1 MRASA
6 TTKTPV
12 KRLYLLAAVLFLWV
26 AAVLGRLVYLQVI
39 KYDFFLNLAS
49 RQHGRT
55 IDVDP
60 RRGTIYDRNGA
71 ELAMS
76 IDVDSV
82 FAVPSEIPDQETTV
96 QILAN
101 VLNIDAQ
108 DLLARLRSQKN
119 FAWVKRKVD
128 GDVSDRVRELNLR
141 GIYFRKEPKRFY
153 PKRELAA
160 QVTGYVGT
168 DDEGLGGIEL
178 AYEDDLRGIPGREM
192 IFVDARRKWYGRVER
207 QPDPG
212 QNLVLTLDG
221 TIQYI
226 AEKELDQ
233 AMEDTKAVAGTVIV
247 QNPRTGEILAL
258 ANRPTFNPNV
268 FNAVPKEALKNR
280 AVSDVYEPGS
290 VFKTVTYSA
299 AIEQGVVKPT
309 DMVDC
314 QGGAITV
321 FGMTIHD
328 AHKMGVMTVAEA
340 YAHSSDVA
348 AVKTGMKLG
357 DVRFDEYVRAY
368 GFGAQTGIELPGESR
383 GLKKPV
389 NRWSKVSI
397 AAMSMGQEI
406 GVTAVQAVSMIS
418 TIANDGVYTP
428 PRIVAGE
435 LPPNAGPKPLVFHP
449 ALQHRVISTMTAA
462 QMKKMM
468 ESVVLDG
475 TARRAILDGYTV
487 AGKTGTA
494 QKVDPATGAY
504 SKTKYV
510 ASFVGFAPVNNPAI
524 TIAVILDSAQ
534 GLHQG
539 GQVSA
544 PVFRRIAQ
552 QVLEYMHVPH
562 DIEPANQVQRL
573 TLMASNNND
582 DAANEDHNHIGSPL
596 ITDADDAA
604 TQAAAK
610 ANPQPA
616 VAPNLAKAP
625 GGAKVMDA
633 SIASAPQPATPS
645 PDATA
650 ALPASDPTAS
660 QPAPANGTVV
670 LNVGSGV
677 VVPSFTGKSL
687 RAAVEVAQQ
696 NGLEL
701 NILGSG
707 VARQQSPPPGSH
719 LLAGQRVTVRFS
731 H

>member
-1 MRASA
+1 MRASTPAKA
-6 TTKTPV
+6 TAR
-12 KRLYLLAAVLFLWV
+12 RLWILGVVLFLWV

-39 KYDFFLNLAS
+39 KYQFFLNLAS
-49 RQHGRT
+49 RQRGRV

-60 RRGTIYDRNGA
+60 RRGTIYDRNGT

-82 FAVPSEIPDQETTV
+82 FAVPSEVPDQETTA

-101 VLNIDAQ
+101 VLGLDAQ
-108 DLLARLRSQKN
+108 DLLSRLRSQKN

-128 GDVSDRVRELNLR
+128 AESSDRVRALNLR

-153 PKRELAA
+153 PKRDLAA
-160 QVTGYVGT
+160 QVIGYVGT
-168 DDEGLGGIEL
+168 DDEGLGGLEL
-178 AYEDDLRGIPGREM
+178 VYDDDLRGIPGREIIEM
-192 IFVDARRKWYGRVER
+192 DARRKWFGRVER

-212 QNLVLTLDG
+212 QNLVLTVDG

-226 AEKELDQ
+226 VEKELEQ
-233 AMEDTKAVAGTVIV
+233 AMQDTGAAAGTVVV
-247 QNPRTGEILAL
+247 QNPHTGEILAL

-268 FNAVPKEALKNR
+268 FNSVPKEALKNR
-280 AVSDVYEPGS
+280 AVIDVYEPGS

-299 AIEQGVVKPT
+299 AIEQGVVKPE

-328 AHKMGVMTVAEA
+328 AHKMGVMTIAEA

-357 DVRFDEYVRAY
+357 DVRFDDYVRAY

-406 GVTAVQAVSMIS
+406 GVTAVQAVSMVS

-435 LPPNAGPKPLVFHP
+435 LPPNAGPKPVVFHP
-449 ALQHRVISTMTAA
+449 AQQHRVISTMTAA

-468 ESVVLDG
+468 EAVVLDG

-544 PVFRRIAQ
+544 PVFRRVAQ

-562 DIEPANQVQRL
+562 DIEPANQAQRL
-573 TLMASNNND
+573 TLMASKKND
-582 DAANEDHNHIGSPL
+582 DATNEDNNHIGSPL
-596 ITDADDAA
+596 LTDPDEAA
-604 TQAAAK
+604 TQAATTAH
-610 ANPQPA
+610 PQLA
-616 VAPNLAKAP
+616 GAPNAAKAP
-625 GGAKVMDA
+625 GGAMVMDA
-633 SIASAPQPATPS
+633 SISSATQPAPPTDGTP
-645 PDATA
+645 
-650 ALPASDPTAS
+650 ALPASDSTVS
-660 QPAPANGTVV
+660 TPAPASGTVV
-670 LNVGSGV
+670 LNVDSGIL
-677 VVPSFTGKSL
+677 VPSFMGKSL

-719 LLAGQRVTVRFS
+719 LLTGQKVTVRFS

>member
-1 MRASA
+1 MRANA
-6 TTKTPV
+6 PAKTPS
-12 KRLYLLAAVLFLWV
+12 KRLYILAAVLFLWV

-39 KYDFFLNLAS
+39 KYQFFLNLAS

-82 FAVPSEIPDQETTV
+82 FAVPSEIPDQETTA
-96 QILAN
+96 QILAK
-101 VLNIDAQ
+101 VLDLDGQ
-108 DLLARLRSQKN
+108 ELLAHLRAQKN
-119 FAWVKRKVD
+119 FAWVKRKLD
-128 GDVSDRVRELNLR
+128 AETSQRVRNLNLR
-141 GIYFRKEPKRFY
+141 GIYFRKEPQRFY
-153 PKRELAA
+153 PKRDLAA
-160 QVTGYVGT
+160 QTIGYVGV
-168 DDEGLGGIEL
+168 DDEGLGGLEL
-178 AYEDDLRGIPGREM
+178 KFDDDLRGMPGREM

-212 QNLVLTLDG
+212 QNLVLTLDA

-226 AEKELDQ
+226 AEKELER
-233 AMEDTKAVAGTVIV
+233 AMEETKAEAGTVVV
-247 QNPRTGEILAL
+247 QNPQTGEILAL

-268 FNAVPKEALKNR
+268 FNSVPKEALKNR

-299 AIEQGVVKPT
+299 AIEQKVVKPE

-314 QGGAITV
+314 QGGSITI

-328 AHKMGVMTVAEA
+328 AHKMGVMTIAEA

-357 DVRFDEYVRAY
+357 DVRFDDYIRSY

-397 AAMSMGQEI
+397 GAMSMGQEI
-406 GVTAVQAVSMIS
+406 GVTAVQVVSMVS

-435 LPPNAGPKPLVFHP
+435 LPPNAAPKPVVFHP
-449 ALQHRVISTMTAA
+449 PQQHRVISTMTAA

-468 ESVVLDG
+468 EAVVLDG

-494 QKVDPATGAY
+494 QKVDPKTGTY

-510 ASFVGFAPVNNPAI
+510 GSFVGFAPVNNPAI

-544 PVFRRIAQ
+544 PVFKRVAE

-562 DIEPANQVQRL
+562 DIEPKNQSLRQ
-573 TLMASNNND
+573 TLMASARKTD
-582 DAANEDHNHIGSPL
+582 DAEESSDRLGAPL
-596 ITDADDAA
+596 ISDADDAA
-604 TQAAAK
+604 ATAVGK
-610 ANPQPA
+610 TDQPVA
-616 VAPNLAKAP
+616 VVPNAGQP
-625 GGAKVMDA
+625 GGAKLVNVSAGPAVTTPA
-633 SIASAPQPATPS
+633 SPPDVGGAGLPS
-645 PDATA
+645 PSYSTR
-650 ALPASDPTAS
+650 
-660 QPAPANGTVV
+660 QVAPGQGTVV
-670 LNVGSGV
+670 LDVDSGI
-677 VVPSFTGKSL
+677 VVPSFMGKTL
-687 RAAVEVAQQ
+687 RSAVEVAQQ
-696 NGLEL
+696 SGLEI
-701 NILGSG
+701 NVLGSG
-707 VARQQSPPPGSH
+707 IARQQVPLPGSH
-719 LLAGQRVTVRFS
+719 LLAGQKVTIRFS